1 MSRGIKVVREG
12 YAEGGRI
19 PVYGREGEITHYL
32 DAPAARPTES
42 QPIASFAQPAT
53 QGTLTFPEA
62 RPGAYAGHYVR
73 DRPQSQFS
81 PFGFSGYAQASQ
93 ANPFAQFAG
102 MRDPEFVPIRSTLGR
117 GYESIYGANLPTSRF
132 DVQVS
137 TAPEVSVTPLSTA
150 EKVAYLERIARAGAP
165 ITNISNTATGGAG
178 GTGGSATGGAGGSAT
193 GGSSSAVTGPI
204 TATGGTGG
212 SATGGT
218 SSATTGPVS
227 ATGGTSSATTGP
239 VTATGGTS
247 SATTGPVSSSVGN
260 VAGGS
265 ATTGPI
271 TATGGTGGSSSVGNV
286 TGGSSSST
294 VGNVTGGSSSSS
306 VGNVTGGT
314 SSVGNVTGGTSSV
327 GNVTGGTSSV
337 GNVTGGGAT
346 LGDIVNT
353 ATGTGGSSSSTSA
366 GGSSSVGNVTGGGA
380 TLRDVALTATGTGT
394 GGSSTATGGSTGPV
408 TATGTGTGGGATL
421 QDIALQSTA
430 TGTGTGGSSTTTGGG
445 ATLRDVALQSTAT
458 GTGTGTGGSSTAT
471 GTGTGTGGSSTA
483 TGTGTGTGGGATTT
497 NTATGG
503 TGGGTTGGG
512 TATGG
517 TTATGG
523 GTSTTGGLT
532 TGGTSTTGGT
542 TTGGTSTTGGGVTT
556 GDTATGGTTTGS
568 TTGGTTTG
576 GTTGGTVAE
585 SNTGQATLR
594 EIVGRS
600 ESEPTGVV
608 RDTDLP
614 GSARSDL
621 PSAQRSETSLPT
633 DPGDARGLFE
643 GDRSV
648 TSGALGPFYGDTPEA
663 SQEIRDYVDRTVR
676 DATEGAGQGTI
687 RGTKDNLPHV
697 DLPTF
702 PGGVPINLSIVEEI
716 SSLPRTE
723 IPPEFAN
730 MLASAGSADVGRA
743 QGTSGRTGADIARD
757 VMAEIGGQP
766 ERAANM
772 GVRGEYDP
780 NAVSPSALEGLAAA
794 IQAAAPFTGGVMGP
808 AVVSGIPGLLASG
821 LPSTLGISNPTSA
834 LPSGLSTAASLII
847 SPVGTLA
854 GMFLGEEG
862 RRRVDA
868 HFTKETADMAR
879 NYADQVLS
887 GNMTADQAATAAVQD
902 LGSVG
907 RAGAVLEAIE
917 QAREDREGGRAH
929 QSGQE
934 SGSEYGG
941 MSEADRG
948 AMAAAEGFGGQY
960 GGPDFAHGGPVNMSH
975 IADFIRRQ
983 VRQDMARGGYVP
995 GGSGG
1000 MDDDVP
1006 AVIDGN
1012 RPARLS
1018 SGEFV
1023 FDAATVAA
1031 LGDGNNQAGARK
1043 LNQLR
1048 HAIRQ
1053 KAYGHRRQP
1062 PKNYSLGDLVE
1073 MT

>member
-32 DAPAARPTES
+32 DAPPPTTTES
-42 QPIASFAQPAT
+42 QPIASFAQPVT
-53 QGTLTFPEA
+53 RGTLTFPEA
-62 RPGAYAGHYVR
+62 RPGAYAGHYVAGR
-73 DRPQSQFS
+73 AQPQFS

-93 ANPFAQFAG
+93 ANPFAQLAG

-117 GYESIYGANLPTSRF
+117 GYESIYGANLPAGRF

-137 TAPEVSVTPLSTA
+137 TDPGVSVTPMSTA
-150 EKVAYLERIARAGAP
+150 EKVAYLERIARAAAP
-165 ITNISNTATGGAG
+165 ITNISNTAYGGA
-178 GTGGSATGGAGGSAT
+178 GGAGGS
-193 GGSSSAVTGPI
+193 
-204 TATGGTGG
+204 
-212 SATGGT
+212 
-218 SSATTGPVS
+218 
-227 ATGGTSSATTGP
+227 SSATTGP
-239 VTATGGTS
+239 VTATGGT
-247 SATTGPVSSSVGN
+247 
-260 VAGGS
+260 GG
-265 ATTGPI
+265 
-271 TATGGTGGSSSVGNV
+271 
-286 TGGSSSST
+286 
-294 VGNVTGGSSSSS
+294 SSS

-327 GNVTGGTSSV
+327 GNVTGGTSTV
-337 GNVTGGGAT
+337 GNVTGGGT
-346 LGDIVNT
+346 TIGDLVNT
-353 ATGTGGSSSSTSA
+353 ATT
-366 GGSSSVGNVTGGGA
+366 
-380 TLRDVALTATGTGT
+380 TGTNANTIT
-394 GGSSTATGGSTGPV
+394 GDTTAGR
-408 TATGTGTGGGATL
+408 
-421 QDIALQSTA
+421 
-430 TGTGTGGSSTTTGGG
+430 TTTGGG
-445 ATLRDVALQSTAT
+445 VT
-458 GTGTGTGGSSTAT
+458 
-471 GTGTGTGGSSTA
+471 
-483 TGTGTGTGGGATTT
+483 
-497 NTATGG
+497 TGG
-503 TGGGTTGGG
+503 TATTGGVTTGGTTGGG
-512 TATGG
+512 VTTGSTTAQAEFVAQMYVDRDGSTVRRYYNPATGQYR
-517 TTATGG
+517 TEVTRP
-523 GTSTTGGLT
+523 
-532 TGGTSTTGGT
+532 T
-542 TTGGTSTTGGGVTT
+542 TTESTTGGGVTT
-556 GDTATGGTTTGS
+556 GGGSTTATTGGTSTLAEIVESERINPNNGATIRRIYNPNTRQTREEVIYPNRNLTTEGGTTTTGGGVTTGS
-568 TTGGTTTG
+568 TTGGGLTTG
-576 GTTGGTVAE
+576 GGSTTGGYTAADVQATRDRMTGSEASTGPSSQVPAYEYGGRTYSTYADLERAIDADVAARRA
-585 SNTGQATLR
+585 GQQATLR
-594 EIVGRS
+594 EVVGGS
-600 ESEPTGVV
+600 ESEPSGVV
-608 RDTDLP
+608 RDIDLP
-614 GSARSDL
+614 GDVRSDL
-621 PSAQRSETSLPT
+621 PSAQRSETSLST

-648 TSGALGPFYGDTPEA
+648 TSGALGALSSDFD
-663 SQEIRDYVDRTVR
+663 VDRILDSLQTSPSTLVNSGNLP
-676 DATEGAGQGTI
+676 AVNLPP
-687 RGTKDNLPHV
+687 GTKENLDV
-697 DLPTF
+697 LLSNEIL
-702 PGGVPINLSIVEEI
+702 GG
-716 SSLPRTE
+716 
-723 IPPEFAN
+723 
-730 MLASAGSADVGRA
+730 GSGNEALT

-794 IQAAAPFTGGVMGP
+794 IQAAAPFTGGLMGP

-834 LPSGLSTAASLII
+834 LPSGLSTAASLIT
-847 SPVGTLA
+847 SPAGTLA

-887 GNMTADQAATAAVQD
+887 GNMTAGQAATAAVQD

-917 QAREDREGGRAH
+917 QAREDREGGRAY

-1062 PKNYSLGDLVE
+1062 PKNYSLGDLIG

>member
-32 DAPAARPTES
+32 DAPPPTTTES
-42 QPIASFAQPAT
+42 QPIASFAQPVT
-53 QGTLTFPEA
+53 RGTLTFPEA
-62 RPGAYAGHYVR
+62 RPGAYAGHYVAGR
-73 DRPQSQFS
+73 AQPQFS
-81 PFGFSGYAQASQ
+81 PFGFSGYSQASQ
-93 ANPFAQFAG
+93 ANPFAQLAG
-102 MRDPEFVPIRSTLGR
+102 LRSPEFVPIESTLGR
-117 GYESIYGANLPTSRF
+117 GYESIYGANLPAGRF

-137 TAPEVSVTPLSTA
+137 TDPGVSVTPMSTA
-150 EKVAYLERIARAGAP
+150 EKVAYLERIARAAAP
-165 ITNISNTATGGAG
+165 ITNISNTAYGGA
-178 GTGGSATGGAGGSAT
+178 GGAGGS
-193 GGSSSAVTGPI
+193 
-204 TATGGTGG
+204 
-212 SATGGT
+212 
-218 SSATTGPVS
+218 
-227 ATGGTSSATTGP
+227 SSATTGP
-239 VTATGGTS
+239 VTATGGT
-247 SATTGPVSSSVGN
+247 
-260 VAGGS
+260 GG
-265 ATTGPI
+265 
-271 TATGGTGGSSSVGNV
+271 
-286 TGGSSSST
+286 
-294 VGNVTGGSSSSS
+294 SSS

-327 GNVTGGTSSV
+327 GNVTGGTSTVGNVTGGTSTV

-346 LGDIVNT
+346 IGDLINT
-353 ATGTGGSSSSTSA
+353 ATT
-366 GGSSSVGNVTGGGA
+366 
-380 TLRDVALTATGTGT
+380 TGTNANTIT
-394 GGSSTATGGSTGPV
+394 GDTTAGR
-408 TATGTGTGGGATL
+408 
-421 QDIALQSTA
+421 
-430 TGTGTGGSSTTTGGG
+430 TTTGGG
-445 ATLRDVALQSTAT
+445 VT
-458 GTGTGTGGSSTAT
+458 
-471 GTGTGTGGSSTA
+471 
-483 TGTGTGTGGGATTT
+483 
-497 NTATGG
+497 TGG
-503 TGGGTTGGG
+503 TATTGGVTTGGTTGGG
-512 TATGG
+512 VTTGSTTAQAEFVAQMYVDRDGSTVRRYYNPATGQYR
-517 TTATGG
+517 TEVTRP
-523 GTSTTGGLT
+523 
-532 TGGTSTTGGT
+532 T
-542 TTGGTSTTGGGVTT
+542 TTESTTGGGVTT
-556 GDTATGGTTTGS
+556 GGGSTTATTGGTSTLAEIVESERINPNNGATIRRIYNPNTRQTREEVIYPNRNLTTEGGTTTTGGGVTTGS
-568 TTGGTTTG
+568 TTGGGLTTG
-576 GTTGGTVAE
+576 GGSTTGGYTAADVQATRDRMTGSEASTGPSSQVPAYEYGGRTYSTYADLERAIDADVAARRA
-585 SNTGQATLR
+585 GQQATLR
-594 EIVGRS
+594 EVVGGS

-608 RDTDLP
+608 RDIDLP
-614 GSARSDL
+614 GDVRSDL
-621 PSAQRSETSLPT
+621 PSAQGVATQGRTESQ
-633 DPGDARGLFE
+633 
-643 GDRSV
+643 
-648 TSGALGPFYGDTPEA
+648 TSGSSAGLANALDRYGGEVPTGAGDPAQARAATTLGNALDVAPDHFMGSITTNSTPNSAGGARVEVNNATTGQVHSFDVDA
-663 SQEIRDYVDRTVR
+663 SGRPIPGSFSTVR
-676 DATEGAGQGTI
+676 STEGMLLPEQI
-687 RGTKDNLPHV
+687 REGIRNEQFEFV
-697 DLPTF
+697 
-702 PGGVPINLSIVEEI
+702 VPFDVSQ
-716 SSLPRTE
+716 LPRTE
-723 IPPEFAN
+723 IPPDFAN

-743 QGTSGRTGADIARD
+743 QGTSGRTSADIVRD
-757 VMAEIGGQP
+757 VMSP
-766 ERAANM
+766 PVSRPSDVAANM
-772 GVRGEYDP
+772 GIRGEYDP

-794 IQAAAPFTGGVMGP
+794 IQAAAPFTGGLMGP

-821 LPSTLGISNPTSA
+821 LPSTLGISNPASA
-834 LPSGLSTAASLII
+834 LPSGLSTAASLIT
-847 SPVGTLA
+847 SPAGTLA

-887 GNMTADQAATAAVQD
+887 GNMTAGQAATAAVQD

-907 RAGAVLEAIE
+907 RAGAVLAAIE
-917 QAREDREGGRAH
+917 QARQDREGGRAY